1 MAGKTKA
8 KKKPTSRVHSVRWD
22 APEWG
27 RIEDKA
33 RQMTAELPMAV
44 EPVDVIRIAVRQYL
58 EGSEK

>member
-8 KKKPTSRVHSVRWD
+8 KKPTSRVHSVRWTRD
-22 APEWG
+22 EW
-27 RIEDKA
+27 KA
-33 RQMTAELPMAV
+33 LEAKAVSMSAVYPLPV